1 MNITAK
7 KINKNNFKKFG
18 WVIEWQGPENKKSK
32 NQFRIVVND
41 AKVTGWRIAY
51 LIVREKRINRLERH
65 PYSMESFEPVK
76 GKSILY
82 VSTQKKP
89 RDIEAFILDKPIV
102 LKKGIWHGIVTLGQ
116 QAHVKITENNTVH
129 MRILELD
136 EWIPAKS
143 KRGLK

>member
-51 LIVREKRINRLERH
+51 LIVREKRIDRLERH

-82 VSTQKKP
+82 VSTPKKP
-89 RDIEAFILDKPIV
+89 RDIQAFILDKPIV
-102 LKKGIWHGIVTLGQ
+102 LKKGIWHGIVAVGR

-129 MRILELD
+129 MRILELG
-136 EWIPAKS
+136 EWI
-143 KRGLK
+143 